1 MNINQVTIRD
11 VNLLPYANEF
21 FKKFI
26 GYKVISL
33 VDFFSSYDQLKLNIE
48 SRNLIAFATPLGLL
62 QQTTVPIKGTN
73 LVAQFVRTITKILER
88 HILHHTLPF
97 LDNIIVKSL

>member
-33 VDFFSSYDQLKLNIE
+33 VDFFSGYN
-48 SRNLIAFATPLGLL
+48 
-62 QQTTVPIKGTN
+62 
-73 LVAQFVRTITKILER
+73 
-88 HILHHTLPF
+88 
-97 LDNIIVKSL
+97 